1 MNLLVID
8 HWPMWIGLIWMAIVA
23 GVDVIT
29 DKVPNRLTIP
39 FGLLGLIVGLLSS
52 LGLTA
57 GITVTGG
64 IGSALLGLLVAFLLS
79 VVFYAAR
86 RIGGGPVKMQAAFG
100 AWLGCSFGGQ
110 TLQATLVGTIGAV
123 VMCLLVS
130 RAFGMAFGI
139 VPEQPLSNEH
149 AHEFANAS
157 PAELRR
163 LNRGLP
169 GQILCLTGNLIA
181 IMVAGQLG
189 WLR

>member
-86 RIGGGPVKMQAAFG
+86 RIGGGRSRCRRRSVPGSDAASVVKLFKPR
-100 AWLGCSFGGQ
+100 WSER
-110 TLQATLVGTIGAV
+110 
-123 VMCLLVS
+123 S
-130 RAFGMAFGI
+130 
-139 VPEQPLSNEH
+139 ELS
-149 AHEFANAS
+149 
-157 PAELRR
+157 
-163 LNRGLP
+163 
-169 GQILCLTGNLIA
+169 
-181 IMVAGQLG
+181 
-189 WLR
+189 